1 MVSLFKKKKIP
12 PMTKSEFLEAVERI
26 RQMDDK
32 IIHESNLRQTRKML
46 DKLKKALEVK

>member
-1 MVSLFKKKKIP
+1 MASLFKKKKIP
-12 PMTKSEFLEAVERI
+12 KMTKAEFLEAVERI

-32 IIHESNLRQTRKML
+32 IHHESNLRQTRRML